1 MFHNNGTV
9 EVGLFWWPNLTM
21 CEICNLNCLFQIDIM
36 GILEG
41 RIRKQA
47 VTLVILEFSA
57 ALTSRQ
63 QEFPSNWSFPK
74 VGLINLSC
82 LRPSLFQF
90 GVEMKSFERL
100 LSAVYSNL
108 LRLFIETN
116 ISEKRP
122 RLEYISIQELR
133 QKSVEETYKSYH
145 FFNINMTDDALAV
158 PETCSHSWSQL

>member
-1 MFHNNGTV
+1 M
-9 EVGLFWWPNLTM
+9 
-21 CEICNLNCLFQIDIM
+21 
-36 GILEG
+36 
-41 RIRKQA
+41 RKQA
-47 VTLVILEFSA
+47 AGLVILKFSA

-63 QEFPSNWSFPK
+63 QEFPINWTFPK

-90 GVEMKSFERL
+90 GVEMKRFERL

-133 QKSVEETYKSYH
+133 QKSGKEKYKSYH
-145 FFNINMTDDALAV
+145 FLHIYEWWCTRNLQSLLITTIDGINATHTGHYNLTHENWM
-158 PETCSHSWSQL
+158 QLKIINNN